1 MGNFLSANSEK
12 IFSNPSKPGFAQCD
26 INQISYARRNLKLSW
41 GQWTSQF
48 IRLTSFDDVGRFLES
63 TGLRR
68 GGSLW
73 NYFFYSLLL
82 GDNIKWGGGG
92 LNSVNQ
98 GSPLMRVILYKNG
111 TQWVKA
117 EPIQKNLRPTTLGG
131 IYWPA
136 LIYIFTYVGQS
147 NLNEY

>member
-1 MGNFLSANSEK
+1 MGAMNRVNS
-12 IFSNPSKPGFAQCD
+12 SK
-26 INQISYARRNLKLSW
+26 
-41 GQWTSQF
+41 
-48 IRLTSFDDVGRFLES
+48 LTSVDDMGRFLES
-63 TGLRR
+63 PGLRR

-82 GDNIKWGGGG
+82 RDNINWGGGV

-117 EPIQKNLRPTTLGG
+117 EPIQKKLRPTTQGG
-131 IYWPA
+131 IY
-136 LIYIFTYVGQS
+136 
-147 NLNEY
+147 